1 MTYRMDKPNFL
12 EYWVKIAKM
21 ALKIKVN
28 DLYYQYQLRVSHN
41 EMFGANFVIPAQI
54 CDELLWGQDKV
65 YWHDNTPSAWKAK
78 V

>member
-1 MTYRMDKPNFL
+1 
-12 EYWVKIAKM
+12 
-21 ALKIKVN
+21 
-28 DLYYQYQLRVSHN
+28 
-41 EMFGANFVIPAQI
+41 MFGANFVIPAQI